1 MGGGGRAEVREG
13 DERGEGM
20 VPNQLAHFNNPLCM
34 FDERRGRKRNKTN
47 CAQPRSNLGVES
59 NPLLLLLLGEVE
71 PLKDGEHLFY
81 SLVRVPEVDC
91 WDPGTRV
98 DEYPLFDLPVINFF

>member
-1 MGGGGRAEVREG
+1 M
-13 DERGEGM
+13 
-20 VPNQLAHFNNPLCM
+20 L
-34 FDERRGRKRNKTN
+34 DERRGRKGNKTN

-59 NPLLLLLLGEVE
+59 HPLLLLLLGEVE

-98 DEYPLFDLPVINFF
+98 EEYPLFDLPVINFF